1 MDTKTFAHTRRKIY
15 GSVESGQLYDAF
27 TQARSLAVGMGNH
40 AIAAELEQAEEGYKR
55 MLHYVVQGADDPSR
69 ADMMHAFGRDV
80 LDRVDRLERDM
91 KRPDTPTIYYNTL
104 RYEQLQKADTIA
116 SLLQSYGRIFADGSM
131 FGFALNNAH
140 SVKYQENLTEREA
153 LERRIFNRIWT
164 SKVSSRL

>member
-1 MDTKTFAHTRRKIY
+1 MDTKTFAQTRRKIY

-80 LDRVDRLERDM
+80 LDRVDRLAVSYTHLTLPT
-91 KRPDTPTIYYNTL
+91 KRI
-104 RYEQLQKADTIA
+104 
-116 SLLQSYGRIFADGSM
+116 
-131 FGFALNNAH
+131 
-140 SVKYQENLTEREA
+140 V
-153 LERRIFNRIWT
+153 
-164 SKVSSRL
+164 